1 MAQAI
6 SYIRFSSA
14 LQRGGSSTDRQS
26 RMISEWLKA
35 HPDVALSPI
44 SASDEGRSGF
54 SGAHLQHG
62 LGQILAAIEDGKIA
76 AGDFIL
82 IEAMD
87 RLGRLAPLE
96 MLSLLQRIVGA
107 GVNVVTLEDSQT
119 YSKESLNEKIG
130 DLFILV
136 GKISQAHEY
145 SKNLSRRMKAAYES
159 KRQKAKD
166 GETIKRY
173 TPYWLTSDG
182 KIIEEWK
189 EGIERVVEY
198 YLKGWGPRNI
208 VIELVSK
215 NLIPENTTTQSVRKW
230 LRSKALVGSWDN
242 NGDEIEN
249 VVDAVIDRETF
260 YRVQTEI
267 KRREV
272 DHSPRS
278 TFKLSGLIKCKECG
292 SSYYITKK
300 MVKGYPQHSA
310 KCLGREKKGADFCS
324 NNRQL
329 PYVVL
334 LYALD
339 SYLPE
344 QLSQLAYDSSLDEEL
359 QKIDGLKSE
368 RAAIDTQ
375 LNTVLDMLL
384 SMPEQSNLKERFEVL
399 SKVKD
404 EIENKIATLEI
415 ALVDRSA
422 SVSLDNILTT
432 ANDDLD
438 SILSDDIAT
447 REALKKTNWRITAFE
462 NKFSVNVGAAGVI
475 NCEIVKRRAKFN
487 ALYVTFT
494 IPGYEI
500 FNESTDEFDKVDTET
515 WWLAFDKNGL
525 IASADS
531 ETELENQF
539 EKEEWK

>member
-26 RMISEWLKA
+26 RMIADWLKA
-35 HPDVALSPI
+35 HPDVSLSPI

-76 AGDFIL
+76 TGDFIL

-87 RLGRLAPLE
+87 RLGRLPPLE

-173 TPYWLTSDG
+173 TPFWLTSDG

-324 NNRQL
+324 NQKQL

-334 LYALD
+334 LHALE

-359 QKIDGLKSE
+359 NKISALKSE
-368 RAAIDTQ
+368 RTAIDDQ
-375 LNTVLDMLL
+375 LNVLLDMLL
-384 SMPEQSNLKERFEVL
+384 SMPDQSNLKAKFEQL
-399 SKVKD
+399 SASKD
-404 EIENKIATLEI
+404 EIETKIANLEVS
-415 ALVDRSA
+415 LVDRGA
-422 SVSLDNILTT
+422 SVSINSVVMN
-432 ANDDLD
+432 ANMSIDE
-438 SILSDDIAT
+438 ILSDDTAT
-447 REALKKTNWRITAFE
+447 RETLKKTNWRIIAFDS
-462 NKFSVNVGAAGVI
+462 KFSVNVGSAGNVDY
-475 NCEIVKRRAKFN
+475 EIVKRRAKFN
-487 ALYVTFT
+487 ALYVTRT
-494 IPGYEI
+494 VPEHEV
-500 FNESTDEFDKVDTET
+500 FNESTDEYDVIEAETE
-515 WWLAFDKNGL
+515 WLAFVSGELVATAQSEDKV
-525 IASADS
+525 
-531 ETELENQF
+531 ENILG
-539 EKEEWK
+539 EKNA